1 MDKRSLVAWSAGLT
15 AVVLIALAVW
25 VGRPAGTS
33 SGTPEP
39 TVVRALQPTV
49 ASAAQPTVASVAQ
62 PVVVTA
68 TQSLTSTTTYTVS
81 ADQADTLALA
91 AVPGAK
97 LTGATTL
104 VSFQNVPAY
113 EVTLDAGLIYVDAST
128 GMVLNPPTTT
138 SGAFG
143 GFGGGEGGEGGERGE
158 GGEGRERGEGR

>member
-1 MDKRSLVAWSAGLT
+1 
-15 AVVLIALAVW
+15 
-25 VGRPAGTS
+25 
-33 SGTPEP
+33 
-39 TVVRALQPTV
+39 V
-49 ASAAQPTVASVAQ
+49 ASVSQPTVASVSQ
-62 PVVVTA
+62 PTVASVSQPAVVTG
-68 TQSLTSTTTYTVS
+68 TQSLTSTTTYAVS
-81 ADQADTLALA
+81 PDQAGTLALT

-97 LTGATTL
+97 LTGVPTL

-128 GMVLNPPTTT
+128 GTVLNPPTTT